1 MAEKSDKGAKKNDAG
16 KKNQTE
22 IRSVPL
28 DSSTFSYEVPI
39 PGAAAET
46 AKVTNLLREFQPLG
60 NAQTWGQEHI
70 QRSVLQLEQIVTYY
84 RNF

>member
-1 MAEKSDKGAKKNDAG
+1 MTEKSDKGKKNETG

-22 IRSVPL
+22 TKSE

-39 PGAAAET
+39 PGAAPEPI
-46 AKVTNLLREFQPLG
+46 KKSLGKDFIG

-70 QRSVLQLEQIVTYY
+70 QQSVSQLEQIVIIQ
-84 RNF
+84 RNV